1 MKVRAK
7 ISFCGAV
14 SMAANE
20 ERDFPQSEVLSD
32 LLSAGY
38 VIPVKAE
45 GGATNEGKRSNSGNG
60 KKVHRSVK

>member
-20 ERDFPQSEVLSD
+20 ERDIPQSEVLSD

-38 VIPVKAE
+38 VIPASE
-45 GGATNEGKRSNSGNG
+45 GGVSDENKRSNSGNG

>member
-20 ERDFPQSEVLSD
+20 ERDIPQSEVLSD

-38 VIPVKAE
+38 VIPAE
-45 GGATNEGKRSNSGNG
+45 GGASGENKRSNSGNG